1 MLGMKGEI
9 MQTNARKSGTKK
21 RIAVSGK
28 RQITIPIEFF
38 SELGIGDEVECYMKD
53 GAIVIRPA
61 PVETDGAFAEEILSE
76 LIAKGYEGSKLMAE
90 FRKMNR
96 AIRPAARRLMDHAD
110 AAARGEAESLGM
122 EDVFGGDSGDV

>member
-1 MLGMKGEI
+1 
-9 MQTNARKSGTKK
+9 MQTNARKSGAKK

-38 SELGIGDEVECYMKD
+38 RELGIGDEVECFMKD

-61 PVETDGAFAEEILSE
+61 TAEADGAFAEEILSE

-90 FRKMNR
+90 FRKLNR
-96 AIRPAARRLMDHAD
+96 AVRPAAMRLMEQAD
-110 AAARGEAESLGM
+110 AAARGEAESLGL
-122 EDVFGGDSGDV
+122 EDVFGGDSGDA